1 MVVVTVCCPLPF
13 CSGITGPGDAEVTF
27 PALLLRTDAASPVPP
42 VDIFRFAVDRGTTAA
57 PGFLL
62 LAPNSYGLNRISL
75 PLALAGDLTA
85 AGRGERPC
93 FRPTSLS
100 STG

>member
-1 MVVVTVCCPLPF
+1 VVCCPLPF
-13 CSGITGPGDAEVTF
+13 CSGITGPGDADVTF
-27 PALLLRTDAASPVPP
+27 PALLLRADPVSPVPP
-42 VDIFRFAVDRGTTAA
+42 VDIFRFAVEGTTAA

-62 LAPNSYGLNRISL
+62 PAPSSYGLNRISL

-93 FRPTSLS
+93 LLPTSLS